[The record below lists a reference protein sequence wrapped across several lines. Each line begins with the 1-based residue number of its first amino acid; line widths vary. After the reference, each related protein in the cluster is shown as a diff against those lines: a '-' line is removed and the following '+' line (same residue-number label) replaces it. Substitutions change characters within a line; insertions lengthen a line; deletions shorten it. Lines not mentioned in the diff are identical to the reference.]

1 VVSET
6 YTRGGAEE
14 TTAGGIMMLAFSV
27 LSAILVIAAL
37 LYAAGTGQRH
47 KAALAAAGC
56 EPNLSP
62 SGFECT
68 TVWMLARDYTAITNP
83 ADQQL
88 SADVAAYT
96 ASQRHNLAAAEAA
109 LTAEVTAENA
119 LATSLARFPF
129 PPAMASTAS
138 VLVRNDRGLAS
149 LTAEQARSSSLAR
162 MRSFNGQVRAASAV
176 VQHEMLLLHQGF
188 ESPPTASEE
197 P

>member
-1 VVSET
+1 MVSGT
-6 YTRGGAEE
+6 YARGGDEP
-14 TTAGGIMMLAFSV
+14 TATGGILILAISL
-27 LSAILVIAAL
+27 LSALLVIAAL

-62 SGFECT
+62 SGFQCT

-96 ASQRHNLAAAEAA
+96 ASERHNLATAEAA
-109 LTAEVTAENA
+109 LTAEVTSENA
-119 LATSLARFPF
+119 LGTSLARFPF
-129 PPAMASTAS
+129 PPTMAATAS
-138 VLVRNDRGLAS
+138 ALVRNDRALAS

-162 MRSFNGQVRAASAV
+162 MRSFNGQVRTASAV
-176 VQHEMLLLHQGF
+176 VQREMLLIHQSF
-188 ESPPTASEE
+188 ESRPTATQE